1 MDRARPIVKLLQ
13 SGDLRTINPM
23 DVLKQFGPLP
33 VGADLKIE
41 GLRDRAKERCR
52 EIVDGCSFCYGWS
65 CRMGKPVTG
74 LLIMT

>member
-33 VGADLKIE
+33 VGVAD
-41 GLRDRAKERCR
+41 
-52 EIVDGCSFCYGWS
+52 
-65 CRMGKPVTG
+65 G
-74 LLIMT
+74 LLSSSADVRSLMAKHALGEYCWFRSPNVISSIG